1 MARADRSPRCVQ
13 ATWRDQQ
20 VAVKVIKLPQR
31 TPRTCP
37 FLLSP
42 SREMIPQGYISLL
55 ARMKQG
61 NDNPSPPSIYQCSC
75 QKPACRSINVPAC
88 QCFLS
93 AMGLSGGPGIAGTDG
108 NRTKKKDDALR
119 GKVDDVVKVR
129 TLNPH
134 TRHPQSLF
142 EWAPCNIPFRFRL
155 FDFRLACSFSP
166 LVTPNAAFK
175 LKRRSLCFKRV
186 AACFAF
192 STCVCI
198 CAA

>member
-1 MARADRSPRCVQ
+1 MSTFSLSAPCSPLSPLPLLLMARADRLRRCVQ

-31 TPRTCP
+31 KPRTCP

-75 QKPACRSINVPAC
+75 QKPSCRSINVPAC

-93 AMGLSGGPGIAGTDG
+93 TMDLSGGPGIAGTDG

-134 TRHPQSLF
+134 KRHPQSLF
-142 EWAPCNIPFRFRL
+142 EWAPFPFLFRFRL

-166 LVTPNAAFK
+166 LEPQMRLAN
-175 LKRRSLCFKRV
+175 
-186 AACFAF
+186 
-192 STCVCI
+192 
-198 CAA
+198 

>member
-1 MARADRSPRCVQ
+1 M
-13 ATWRDQQ
+13 
-20 VAVKVIKLPQR
+20 AVKVIKLPQR
-31 TPRTCP
+31 KPRTCP

-75 QKPACRSINVPAC
+75 QKPSCRSINVPAC

-93 AMGLSGGPGIAGTDG
+93 TMDSSGGPGIAGTDG

-134 TRHPQSLF
+134 KPHPQSLF

-155 FDFRLACSFSP
+155 FDFSTFRLSTSVFIF
-166 LVTPNAAFK
+166 AA
-175 LKRRSLCFKRV
+175 
-186 AACFAF
+186 
-192 STCVCI
+192 
-198 CAA
+198 